1 MPGTPTA
8 CHAYNLFSLT
18 MESRYGSAWRS
29 CVAPEA
35 IANLADEIV
44 QGFGGRTAGSLPV
57 PEMDRSA
64 TVWQFPDGSRA
75 HTGRFGLRREDD
87 SEEKAA

>member
-18 MESRYGSAWRS
+18 MESRYGSAWRAH
-29 CVAPEA
+29 VAPET

-44 QGFGGRTAGSLPV
+44 QGFGGRHDAPAAA
-57 PEMDRSA
+57 PEADRSVR
-64 TVWQFPDGSRA
+64 VWQFPDGSRA
-75 HTGRFGLRREDD
+75 HTGRFGLRREDE

>member
-29 CVAPEA
+29 CVAPET

-44 QGFGGRTAGSLPV
+44 QGFGGRTAGPLPV
-57 PEMDRSA
+57 PEADRPA
-64 TVWQFPDGSRA
+64 MVWQFPDGSRA